1 MGRLWAGEAKES
13 QDSATNGHGHHQK
26 DQKQFTDGESSG
38 VAPGPSQGLQTLE
51 RTQNQLVPQVGLR
64 LGAVLPD
71 SMAEA
76 LCLHP
81 DPGRPEIASQE
92 TTSTDM
98 VGKHC
103 ILELYD
109 CDSSR
114 LDDEAFL
121 RDAITAAAKRAGATL
136 LNLITH
142 RFEPQGVTGLALLA
156 ESHISIHTW
165 PESGYA
171 AVDVFTC
178 GDHTMPERA
187 CAVLSEE
194 LGSTRQNLRS
204 FRRRTPSTVA
214 EAQREPVGV

>member
-1 MGRLWAGEAKES
+1 M
-13 QDSATNGHGHHQK
+13 
-26 DQKQFTDGESSG
+26 
-38 VAPGPSQGLQTLE
+38 
-51 RTQNQLVPQVGLR
+51 TQS
-64 LGAVLPD
+64 LP
-71 SMAEA
+71 
-76 LCLHP
+76 CLHP
-81 DPGRPEIASQE
+81 HPGWTGAIHPPSLTDNFLPEAPTE
-92 TTSTDM
+92 PTSDT

-103 ILELYD
+103 ILELYA
-109 CDSSR
+109 CDSAR

-121 RDAITAAAKRAGATL
+121 RDTITAAAKRAGATL

-187 CAVLSEE
+187 CAVLAAE
-194 LGSTRQNLRS
+194 LGAGSHKLTS
-204 FRRRTPSTVA
+204 FRRETPAALASSERA
-214 EAQREPVGV
+214 PVLAA

>member
-1 MGRLWAGEAKES
+1 M
-13 QDSATNGHGHHQK
+13 
-26 DQKQFTDGESSG
+26 
-38 VAPGPSQGLQTLE
+38 
-51 RTQNQLVPQVGLR
+51 TQS
-64 LGAVLPD
+64 LP
-71 SMAEA
+71 
-76 LCLHP
+76 CLHP
-81 DPGRPEIASQE
+81 NPGWAGASDAVPSATPLPHQISE
-92 TTSTDM
+92 T

-103 ILELYD
+103 ILELYN
-109 CDSSR
+109 CDSAK

-121 RDAITAAAKRAGATL
+121 RDTITTAAKRAGATL

-187 CAVLSEE
+187 CQVLADE
-194 LGSTRQNLRS
+194 LGARNQKLTS
-204 FRRRTPSTVA
+204 FRRETPCSIA
-214 EAQREPVGV
+214 SSEREPAALAA

>member
-1 MGRLWAGEAKES
+1 MNHTTL
-13 QDSATNGHGHHQK
+13 SA
-26 DQKQFTDGESSG
+26 
-38 VAPGPSQGLQTLE
+38 
-51 RTQNQLVPQVGLR
+51 
-64 LGAVLPD
+64 
-71 SMAEA
+71 
-76 LCLHP
+76 LHP
-81 DPGRPEIASQE
+81 NPGWAAAPSIAPAAPAAPVSD
-92 TTSTDM
+92 T

-103 ILELYD
+103 ILELYG
-109 CDSSR
+109 CDSAR

-121 RDAITAAAKRAGATL
+121 RDTITAAAKRAGATL

-187 CAVLSEE
+187 CQVLARE
-194 LGSTRQNLRS
+194 LAAASQKLTS
-204 FRRRTPSTVA
+204 FRRETPAAVA
-214 EAQREPVGV
+214 TDTREPARAASITITAG

>member
-1 MGRLWAGEAKES
+1 M
-13 QDSATNGHGHHQK
+13 
-26 DQKQFTDGESSG
+26 
-38 VAPGPSQGLQTLE
+38 
-51 RTQNQLVPQVGLR
+51 
-64 LGAVLPD
+64 AVCLD
-71 SMAEA
+71 SMNQS
-76 LCLHP
+76 LSCLHP
-81 DPGRPEIASQE
+81 NPGWTSGAATQPLTAPEP
-92 TTSTDM
+92 TTDA

-121 RDAITAAAKRAGATL
+121 RDTITTAAKRAGATL

-178 GDHTMPERA
+178 GDHTMPEKA
-187 CAVLSEE
+187 CQVLWEE
-194 LGSTRQNLRS
+194 LTAGRHKLTS
-204 FRRRTPSTVA
+204 FRRETPITISGTDRDPLLA
-214 EAQREPVGV
+214 AA

>member
-1 MGRLWAGEAKES
+1 M
-13 QDSATNGHGHHQK
+13 T
-26 DQKQFTDGESSG
+26 
-38 VAPGPSQGLQTLE
+38 QT
-51 RTQNQLVPQVGLR
+51 QP
-64 LGAVLPD
+64 
-71 SMAEA
+71 
-76 LCLHP
+76 CLHP
-81 DPGRPEIASQE
+81 NPGWTGATAAI
-92 TTSTDM
+92 TSSAEQLHPAPAEGICDATSSDT

-103 ILELYD
+103 ILELYA

-121 RDAITAAAKRAGATL
+121 RDTITTAAKRAGATL

-187 CAVLSEE
+187 CAVLAAE
-194 LGSTRQNLRS
+194 LGAASHKLTS
-204 FRRRTPSTVA
+204 FRRETPAAIADS
-214 EAQREPVGV
+214 EREPVLAA

>member
-1 MGRLWAGEAKES
+1 MAFRPDKMNQRLSSLHPNPGWAA
-13 QDSATNGHGHHQK
+13 
-26 DQKQFTDGESSG
+26 SSSTR
-38 VAPGPSQGLQTLE
+38 PSQA
-51 RTQNQLVPQVGLR
+51 PM
-64 LGAVLPD
+64 P
-71 SMAEA
+71 
-76 LCLHP
+76 
-81 DPGRPEIASQE
+81 
-92 TTSTDM
+92 TTDA

-109 CDSSR
+109 CDSCR

-121 RDAITAAAKRAGATL
+121 RDVITAAAKRAGATL

-187 CAVLSEE
+187 CQILWEE
-194 LGSTRQNLRS
+194 LKAGRHKLTS
-204 FRRRTPSTVA
+204 FRRETPLGISDGDRDPLLTA
-214 EAQREPVGV
+214 A

>member
-1 MGRLWAGEAKES
+1 MNQSL
-13 QDSATNGHGHHQK
+13 
-26 DQKQFTDGESSG
+26 SS
-38 VAPGPSQGLQTLE
+38 
-51 RTQNQLVPQVGLR
+51 
-64 LGAVLPD
+64 
-71 SMAEA
+71 
-76 LCLHP
+76 LHP
-81 DPGRPEIASQE
+81 NPGWDPASAPALSTSTKTPPTE
-92 TTSTDM
+92 TTDA

-109 CDSSR
+109 CDCAR

-121 RDAITAAAKRAGATL
+121 RDTITTAAKRAGATL

-142 RFEPQGVTGLALLA
+142 RFDPQGVTGLALLA

-187 CAVLSEE
+187 CQVLWEE
-194 LGSTRQNLRS
+194 LGAGRHKLTS
-204 FRRRTPSTVA
+204 FRRETP
-214 EAQREPVGV
+214 EALIDSLREPILSAA

>member
-1 MGRLWAGEAKES
+1 M
-13 QDSATNGHGHHQK
+13 T
-26 DQKQFTDGESSG
+26 
-38 VAPGPSQGLQTLE
+38 QT
-51 RTQNQLVPQVGLR
+51 QP
-64 LGAVLPD
+64 
-71 SMAEA
+71 
-76 LCLHP
+76 CLHP
-81 DPGRPEIASQE
+81 NPGWTGATATI
-92 TTSTDM
+92 TSTAEQLHPAPAAPICDATSSDT

-103 ILELYD
+103 ILELYA

-121 RDAITAAAKRAGATL
+121 RDTITTAAKQAGATL

-187 CAVLSEE
+187 CAVLAAE
-194 LGSTRQNLRS
+194 LGAGSHKLTS
-204 FRRRTPSTVA
+204 FRRETPAAIADS
-214 EAQREPVGV
+214 EREPALAA